1 MNMFN
6 TYTAFMGTDFFGQ
19 GSLSEIIL
27 KIKKYIGTAEN
38 TNILIFS
45 DLTGKA
51 IDFNFQGSLLDV
63 QKRLDVFVSENS
75 TQQITGPGRPKLG
88 VISREISLLPAHWE
102 WLATQPGGSS
112 AVIRKLIDEAR
123 KKSEGSLSIKQIQE
137 RVHRFT
143 TAMAGDLQGYE
154 EALRA
159 LYRKD
164 EDQFLIQMGSW
175 PSDIRDHVINLSK
188 PIFK

>member
-1 MNMFN
+1 MELLN
-6 TYTAFMGTDFFGQ
+6 TYTAFMGTNFFGQ
-19 GSLSEIIL
+19 GLLSEIIL
-27 KIKKYIGTAEN
+27 KIKKHIGSSDN

-51 IDFNFQGSLLDV
+51 IDFNFQGTTSDV
-63 QKRLDVFVSENS
+63 QKRLDIFVSEGT
-75 TQQITGPGRPKLG
+75 TQLSTGPGRPKLG
-88 VISREISLLPAHWE
+88 VISREISLLPQHWE

-164 EDQFLIQMGSW
+164 EDQFLIHMGSW
-175 PSDIRDHVINLSK
+175 PQDIRDHVINLSK